1 MLIREGVGYY
11 DFNIANGI
19 RNSAAATMLGPILDK
34 SNLVLELEA
43 VVQKVILKPI
53 TDNDKHK
60 NGPID
65 AKTKSGGGGINYNA
79 IGVEYLQNGLKKM
92 AYLKTTH
99 IPIKDIAFSSE
110 RSVILTAGAIMT
122 PKLLMLSGVGPSE
135 VLEARQITVKVNATE
150 VGKNL
155 QDHPSLGMQ
164 FDVDPGVS
172 SSLPSIYSIGKI
184 WTNYIKAVEDKDS
197 HAPYGI
203 LGSPGLS
210 SGAFLRSIYATDD
223 SPDIQLTVYP
233 TLFEPHLIDRYER
246 SKSSN
251 HTIDNKILIT
261 VTLLQPD
268 ARYNV
273 VLSDQP
279 FEKGPD
285 IILPSGKN
293 RYLSDND
300 IRRLEWGISQVRK
313 IVSSPPLSQLI
324 RNEVSPT
331 NLNDEAM
338 NVWINDNVYPSSHWT
353 GTASLGKVVDES
365 LKVKRVEGLRIAD
378 ASVIPIITNGPIH
391 ATVVAIA
398 SLCADIIQGKR
409 TMNP

>member
-1 MLIREGVGYY
+1 
-11 DFNIANGI
+11 
-19 RNSAAATMLGPILDK
+19 
-34 SNLVLELEA
+34 
-43 VVQKVILKPI
+43 
-53 TDNDKHK
+53 
-60 NGPID
+60 
-65 AKTKSGGGGINYNA
+65 
-79 IGVEYLQNGLKKM
+79 
-92 AYLKTTH
+92 
-99 IPIKDIAFSSE
+99 
-110 RSVILTAGAIMT
+110 
-122 PKLLMLSGVGPSE
+122 
-135 VLEARQITVKVNATE
+135 
-150 VGKNL
+150 
-155 QDHPSLGMQ
+155 
-164 FDVDPGVS
+164 
-172 SSLPSIYSIGKI
+172 
-184 WTNYIKAVEDKDS
+184 
-197 HAPYGI
+197 
-203 LGSPGLS
+203 
-210 SGAFLRSIYATDD
+210 
-223 SPDIQLTVYP
+223 
-233 TLFEPHLIDRYER
+233 
-246 SKSSN
+246 
-251 HTIDNKILIT
+251 
-261 VTLLQPD
+261 
-268 ARYNV
+268 

-300 IRRLEWGISQVRK
+300 IRRLQWGINQVRK

-324 RNEVSPT
+324 RNEVSPS